1 MSLKQAVAELLGDM
15 QPPKI
20 DSKKSH
26 KLRELHETIYHADL
40 EFNEIAEKLV
50 PRVQRYY
57 LVTNPKERSNFFNG
71 LTSQD
76 LIAAPT
82 EFFVSFINTYDN
94 KFGCSVKVPWNII
107 DMTDEE
113 FNDWVE
119 DQEETKRIL
128 LEAKI
133 QADELK
139 VKEARRKQYEKLKE
153 EFGDE

>member
-1 MSLKQAVAELLGDM
+1 MSLKQAVAELIGDM

-119 DQEETKRIL
+119 EQQEEHRIL
-128 LEAKI
+128 EDAKNKVD
-133 QADELK
+133 QAYQK
-139 VKEARRKQYEKLKE
+139 QQRRKQWEELNK
-153 EFGDE
+153 EFGS